1 MIKHIL
7 VTVLVT
13 LITGCSSPPP
23 PVPVEWNKKPVS
35 LNEKFPEWNPNR
47 LIIKSPVINDKWT
60 LSISSQDFNKEDWMP
75 SVFYAIAHSTQIT
88 VATKSGADYFSAKN
102 WLYHHGANGVII
114 YHPIINCLT
123 CNETTIYFSR

>member
-35 LNEKFPEWNPNR
+35 LNEKLPEWNPNS
-47 LIIKSPVINDKWT
+47 LIIKSPVINDKCT
-60 LSISSQDFNKEDWMP
+60 EKLQETAEVANADQQKKHSSILLRKRKVQYD
-75 SVFYAIAHSTQIT
+75 
-88 VATKSGADYFSAKN
+88 
-102 WLYHHGANGVII
+102 GVK
-114 YHPIINCLT
+114 HLMHVKH
-123 CNETTIYFSR
+123 F